1 MWVGVDQY
9 NPTDMCPICHDDYG
23 TTQAIFKT
31 PCGHFF
37 HNNCLLDY
45 CDANQGDIECPM
57 CRSDIAEYCNDV
69 YAFKERVLGNQN
81 GSPLFEGN
89 EHVLNIYNNQSGG
102 KKRRNTRKRNTKKRN
117 TRKRNTKKRNTKKRN
132 TRKRNKKNKK
142 Y

>member
-1 MWVGVDQY
+1 MWVGVNEY
-9 NPTDMCPICHDDYG
+9 NPQDICPICHEDYG

-37 HNNCLLDY
+37 HNNCLLGY

-69 YAFKERVLGNQN
+69 YAFKERLLGDPD
-81 GSPLFEGN
+81 GSPLFEDDKN
-89 EHVLNIYNNQSGG
+89 DHILNIYNNQEGG
-102 KKRRNTRKRNTKKRN
+102 KKRRNSKKRNSRKRNTRN
-117 TRKRNTKKRNTKKRN
+117 RNSRNRNSRKRNS
-132 TRKRNKKNKK
+132 RKRNKK